1 MYHVPD
7 PACNPYLAFAVMLAA
22 GLKGIEDEYELPD
35 PIEEDI
41 YKMSKKEKTA
51 RGITTL
57 PDNLYEAI
65 IEVETSEL
73 VKEALGEHIFNKF
86 IENKKIE
93 WDMYRTHVSKY
104 EIDKY
109 LPITWAGQI
118 GGPKLEIRNKSDF
131 GAG

>member
-1 MYHVPD
+1 
-7 PACNPYLAFAVMLAA
+7 
-22 GLKGIEDEYELPD
+22 
-35 PIEEDI
+35 
-41 YKMSKKEKTA
+41 MSKKEKNA

-104 EIDKY
+104 EIEKY
-109 LPITWAGQI
+109 LPIT
-118 GGPKLEIRNKSDF
+118 
-131 GAG
+131 